1 MIVGLMEIMKI
12 HVRSLGDPFKDRK
25 LPAANT
31 LRHLLPQQ
39 EKHPQTLSS
48 HKNIT
53 KNNKE

>member
-12 HVRSLGDPFKDRK
+12 HVRSLVDPFKDRK

-31 LRHLLPQQ
+31 LQHLLPQQ

>member
-1 MIVGLMEIMKI
+1 MIVALMVIVKI
-12 HVRSLGDPFKDRK
+12 YVRSLVGPFKDRK